1 MSVDRSVERLL
12 RWYPAGWRAR
22 YGEELAELIVD
33 MSDGQRLPW
42 RLRADVAAAG
52 TRERLRV
59 PRIGDPR
66 SGGRLVLWAWAIFML
81 AGLLVAK
88 TSEHWR
94 SALPPGSHPV
104 ASAAFVALTVLASA
118 TAVLVFAGIALT
130 LPSLVA
136 FLRSG
141 GWPQIRRW
149 ILAAASLTAAVVA
162 ATAGLAA
169 WAHGLS
175 PHARNGHDGIYGAA
189 FLTWAALAAGTLL
202 AWTKAATGTADHL
215 SLGPRTLLLHAHLTR
230 AIAPLMAVMTVATV
244 AWWVAVAIVMPGAL
258 TGAPAIPHASPFV
271 PALFVATVLMML
283 ATTLAAAGARRGHTV

>member
-189 FLTWAALAAGTLL
+189 FLTWAALADRHIFGSGLRESEEARTSSRHGLDDAASMPAAL
-202 AWTKAATGTADHL
+202 A
-215 SLGPRTLLLHAHLTR
+215 
-230 AIAPLMAVMTVATV
+230 AVHD
-244 AWWVAVAIVMPGAL
+244 PNRRQR
-258 TGAPAIPHASPFV
+258 PV
-271 PALFVATVLMML
+271 PAAGELARAACRPVLQ
-283 ATTLAAAGARRGHTV
+283 